1 MLNKKITDRIDVR
14 GLTENQIKKLD
25 AQVVKL
31 GLKSRSEYIR
41 LIIELDSATGLLN
54 KLRGGN

>member
-14 GLTENQIKKLD
+14 GLTEDQIKKLD
-25 AQVVKL
+25 AQVALL

-54 KLRGGN
+54 RLRGGN